1 MTAQV
6 ECKPESAQG
15 SEYPGVVSDRNEL
28 WETIRRRLHRHISE
42 GDISGFLEGLR
53 MRHSRPLNMGLV

>member
-6 ECKPESAQG
+6 ECKPVSAQG

-28 WETIRRRLHRHISE
+28 WVTIRRRLHRHISE
-42 GDISGFLEGLR
+42 GDISGFLEGLW